1 MDRTT
6 SETIETLLAR
16 VSVRSFDSRP
26 VSDAAVDAVLRA
38 ALRAPTSSNI
48 QACTVVKV
56 RETEAKATLAAA
68 AGNQRHV
75 AQCPVFLA
83 FCADLTRIEAAL
95 QRNGHDLTDNNHELG
110 LVSTIDAALVGMA
123 AYLAADSVGLKGVMI
138 GGVRNDPETVAQIL
152 GLPKR
157 VYCVFGMCL
166 GYADTVPEQ
175 KPRMPYAAVV
185 HAERYDATASA
196 AALEPY
202 DAALAEHYRASGR
215 ETTDDSW
222 THDVAA
228 KFAARPRDGLRA
240 ALARM
245 GFDFR

>member
-1 MDRTT
+1 
-6 SETIETLLAR
+6 
-16 VSVRSFDSRP
+16 
-26 VSDAAVDAVLRA
+26 
-38 ALRAPTSSNI
+38 
-48 QACTVVKV
+48 
-56 RETEAKATLAAA
+56 
-68 AGNQRHV
+68 
-75 AQCPVFLA
+75 
-83 FCADLTRIEAAL
+83 
-95 QRNGHDLTDNNHELG
+95 
-110 LVSTIDAALVGMA
+110 
-123 AYLAADSVGLKGVMI
+123 
-138 GGVRNDPETVAQIL
+138 
-152 GLPKR
+152 
-157 VYCVFGMCL
+157 MCL

-202 DAALAEHYRASGR
+202 DTALAEHYRASGR
-215 ETTDDSW
+215 ETSDDSW